1 MRKTGKRIGVVLLTG
16 VFTAGSV
23 IPVNAAEVNDKA
35 KEEVVYINTDAKG
48 DVNDVN
54 VVNIYGSGDVTD
66 YGNYT
71 AVKMLN
77 TTDAITQDGD
87 EVVFTTDADKAYY
100 QGTMPE
106 NTQIPWDIT
115 ITYTLDGKEIQP
127 EELAGKSGA
136 LTIHVQV
143 EKNEACSG
151 SFYEDYALQAAFTLD
166 TKHCSNIQADGAT
179 LANVGSDKQISYTVL
194 PGKGLDAEI
203 NADVTDFEMDAV
215 SVNGVQLS
223 LNVEIDDEELMDKVR
238 EIMDATET
246 LNQGAGRLADGAK
259 TLETG
264 GGDLVDGVDTLY
276 SGVTDLDNG
285 MANLQAGVA
294 NMQQGLNT
302 LNSKS
307 DALKSGSGNFL
318 AAMQTVQ
325 SRVSGISVQTD
336 QLAQLTTASGQIRQ
350 GIDNL
355 YNGAVALQTNLGYA
369 QYKAAVSSA
378 SGGALDVDAL
388 MQQNTEAIAALGT
401 QIQTLQGQIAQI
413 QAMADFAN
421 SPELQAQAAAMETQI
436 ASLNNVITLLN
447 GNNAAIGGVNTY
459 LSSLSEGAGTLV
471 SGLSD
476 LKSNY
481 EAFDAAIGT
490 LVTNLGTMVS
500 GMSELSTA
508 INTLVEQYGQIDSGI
523 AAYTDG
529 VGSIVAG
536 YEQLVS
542 GVSTLA
548 SGSKDLLEGTG
559 ELKSGT
565 SDLYDGIVELCDG
578 SAELNDGTQEFE
590 DQTSNMDEQVQ
601 EEIDSIMD
609 SIGGEDKEVV
619 SFASDKN
626 VNTTSV
632 QFVIKTSEIKKADP
646 EPVSEK
652 EEEKTGFTEK
662 LANLFG
668 K

>member
-1 MRKTGKRIGVVLLTG
+1 
-16 VFTAGSV
+16 
-23 IPVNAAEVNDKA
+23 
-35 KEEVVYINTDAKG
+35 
-48 DVNDVN
+48 
-54 VVNIYGSGDVTD
+54 
-66 YGNYT
+66 
-71 AVKMLN
+71 
-77 TTDAITQDGD
+77 
-87 EVVFTTDADKAYY
+87 
-100 QGTMPE
+100 
-106 NTQIPWDIT
+106 
-115 ITYTLDGKEIQP
+115 
-127 EELAGKSGA
+127 
-136 LTIHVQV
+136 
-143 EKNEACSG
+143 
-151 SFYEDYALQAAFTLD
+151 
-166 TKHCSNIQADGAT
+166 
-179 LANVGSDKQISYTVL
+179 
-194 PGKGLDAEI
+194 
-203 NADVTDFEMDAV
+203 
-215 SVNGVQLS
+215 
-223 LNVEIDDEELMDKVR
+223 
-238 EIMDATET
+238 
-246 LNQGAGRLADGAK
+246 
-259 TLETG
+259 
-264 GGDLVDGVDTLY
+264 
-276 SGVTDLDNG
+276 
-285 MANLQAGVA
+285 
-294 NMQQGLNT
+294 
-302 LNSKS
+302 
-307 DALKSGSGNFL
+307 
-318 AAMQTVQ
+318 MQTVQ

-388 MQQNTEAIAALGT
+388 MQQNTKAIAALGT

-436 ASLNNVITLLN
+436 ASLNNVISLLN

-523 AAYTDG
+523 AAYTDS

-559 ELKSGT
+559 E
-565 SDLYDGIVELCDG
+565 
-578 SAELNDGTQEFE
+578 
-590 DQTSNMDEQVQ
+590 
-601 EEIDSIMD
+601 
-609 SIGGEDKEVV
+609 
-619 SFASDKN
+619 
-626 VNTTSV
+626 
-632 QFVIKTSEIKKADP
+632 
-646 EPVSEK
+646 
-652 EEEKTGFTEK
+652 
-662 LANLFG
+662 
-668 K
+668 